1 MKKTERFKTLLENGY
16 LPEELPPPFNT
27 NNLAKYRESIAK
39 NWEAI
44 PNEYPKSIGETY
56 SYPRLKHQRRYLA
69 IPNPISQLF
78 LSKLIA
84 DEWKEIRDH
93 LKTSKYS
100 VAIPEIEI
108 GKPRAISKPNFEHIN
123 MRQNEIS
130 ANYDHGLVSDVSRFY
145 GTLYTHAVP
154 WALHKK
160 SWCKR
165 NLHSP
170 AYERSLGAR
179 IDKAVRK
186 GQDNQTIGIPV
197 GPDTSRI
204 ISEIVGVA
212 IDQNVQESLKLDKN
226 RAFRHIDDWHIG
238 FDSAGEAEDAIANL
252 ATACRNFELELNA
265 EKTRTFNATS
275 FMNNIWPTE
284 LREYRFE
291 KKKIWSRYVTRTLFY
306 KSISSY

>member
-1 MKKTERFKTLLENGY
+1 
-16 LPEELPPPFNT
+16 
-27 NNLAKYRESIAK
+27 
-39 NWEAI
+39 
-44 PNEYPKSIGETY
+44 
-56 SYPRLKHQRRYLA
+56 
-69 IPNPISQLF
+69 
-78 LSKLIA
+78 
-84 DEWKEIRDH
+84 
-93 LKTSKYS
+93 
-100 VAIPEIEI
+100 
-108 GKPRAISKPNFEHIN
+108 